1 MMEKLN
7 EENLDVI
14 IDDLLNDDEV
24 LVDEKKILFKYKKNQ
39 NKSFM
44 SSVHYLKEDLSILN
58 LEKGLGE
65 GLSPN
70 ILKLYKELLRQHPKT
85 GPASIFNGLIR

>member
-24 LVDEKKILFKYKKNQ
+24 SVDEKKILFKYKKNQ

-44 SSVHYLKEDLSILN
+44 SRVHYLKEDLSILN
-58 LEKGLGE
+58 LEKGLGK

>member
-14 IDDLLNDDEV
+14 IDDLLNDGEISA
-24 LVDEKKILFKYKKNQ
+24 DEKKILFRYKENQ

-44 SSVHYLKEDLSILN
+44 NRVHYLKEDLSILN
-58 LEKGLGE
+58 LEKGIAK

-70 ILKLYKELLRQHPKT
+70 VFNLYRELIRQHPKT
-85 GPASIFNGLIR
+85 GPASIFNGLIK

>member
-1 MMEKLN
+1 MEKLN
-7 EENLDVI
+7 EENLDSI

-24 LVDEKKILFKYKKNQ
+24 SVDEKRILFRYKKNQ

-44 SSVHYLKEDLSILN
+44 NRVHYLKEDLSILN
-58 LEKGLGE
+58 LENDLCE

-70 ILKLYKELLRQHPKT
+70 ILKLYKELIRQHPKT